1 MQTIGLSHQPRHT
14 SSRWRVL
21 KVAVLVCLTVI
32 AVPILFL
39 VVLNN
44 LPARQFSSIESPD
57 KTYTVNLRG
66 RKSSPRR
73 MFVMHSVYFDLYR
86 RGGRVVRGQLLHDG
100 DSFDPGFED
109 LYPDHT
115 WLNNSTLMFHNG
127 KIADQPDILSI
138 INDASKPIKFLQIK
152 INEVELFLLFD
163 LDRQARA
170 TLSFQ
175 PKRDEGW
182 ITVEGEFEDG
192 TRVVAARVSY
202 YVVPNSKGPFKEQ
215 IAIQDDASMVW
226 PHSH

>member
-1 MQTIGLSHQPRHT
+1 METIGLSNQTPRT

-21 KVAVLVCLTVI
+21 KIAVLLCLVLVAI
-32 AVPILFL
+32 PILFF

-66 RKSSPRR
+66 RKSSPR
-73 MFVMHSVYFDLYR
+73 FKFLLHSVYFDLHR
-86 RGGRVVRGQLLHDG
+86 RGERVVRRQLLHDG

-127 KIADQPDILSI
+127 KMADQPDTLTI

-152 INEVELFLLFD
+152 INSVELFLLFD

-170 TLSFQ
+170 TVSFRPQ
-175 PKRDEGW
+175 RDEGSM
-182 ITVEGEFEDG
+182 TLEGEFENG
-192 TRVVAARVSY
+192 TKVRWARVSY
-202 YVVPNSKGPFKEQ
+202 YVVPGDKRPYKEE
-215 IAIQDDASMVW
+215 IAIHDDTLTVR
-226 PHSH
+226 PHF